1 MHRSLRMLAACL
13 CLLWGACPFGLCA
26 GAGKKESRKH
36 PAQET
41 GFLNRRIQV
50 GGAIYRYQVYLPE
63 EWRRDDHKLW
73 PVILFLHGRG
83 ERGQEGMWQ
92 TQIGLPQAIRD
103 HPERWPF
110 VVVMPQC
117 SIDRYWTDK
126 DMLAMAMAELD
137 QEMAEFHGD
146 PARTYL
152 SGLSLGGYG
161 SWELAKMYP
170 TRWAAVAIAAGGIF
184 WSYAPERWQHA
195 PKLTAEYAQAVGKTP
210 MWLFHGAE
218 DNLVVPRQDE
228 LLFASLKAAGG
239 HVRFWLYQGL
249 RHDCWTRAYLEPEL
263 PRWLLAHRREARGQS
278 AFAERVVIPLHPP
291 PMKLTPAQLE
301 SYTGEYVD
309 KRGLVVVSLFR
320 QGDALY
326 QKNHYGEITEL
337 GAESPNVLFYP
348 NGSSI
353 TRIAVERD
361 PQGRVTGLVLRD
373 DRHEERWERIKPALR
388 NHNEP
393 E

>member
-1 MHRSLRMLAACL
+1 MRL
-13 CLLWGACPFGLCA
+13 
-26 GAGKKESRKH
+26 
-36 PAQET
+36 
-41 GFLNRRIQV
+41 
-50 GGAIYRYQVYLPE
+50 
-63 EWRRDDHKLW
+63 
-73 PVILFLHGRG
+73 
-83 ERGQEGMWQ
+83 
-92 TQIGLPQAIRD
+92 
-103 HPERWPF
+103 
-110 VVVMPQC
+110 
-117 SIDRYWTDK
+117 
-126 DMLAMAMAELD
+126 
-137 QEMAEFHGD
+137 
-146 PARTYL
+146 
-152 SGLSLGGYG
+152 
-161 SWELAKMYP
+161 
-170 TRWAAVAIAAGGIF
+170 
-184 WSYAPERWQHA
+184 
-195 PKLTAEYAQAVGKTP
+195 
-210 MWLFHGAE
+210 
-218 DNLVVPRQDE
+218 
-228 LLFASLKAAGG
+228 
-239 HVRFWLYQGL
+239 WLYQGL